1 MERSKFLQLNLRDF
15 LKGLVL
21 AFITA
26 IITGIYELLQ
36 TGAALDWVTLKPV
49 LMVSI
54 AAALS
59 YLIKNLF
66 TNTDGKILSAEK

>member
-1 MERSKFLQLNLRDF
+1 MRSAFLKLNLRDF
-15 LKGLVL
+15 LKGLIL

-26 IITGIYELLQ
+26 IMTGIYELLQ

-66 TNTDGKILSAEK
+66 TNTDGQILTAEK

>member
-1 MERSKFLQLNLRDF
+1 MRSAFLKLNLRDF
-15 LKGLVL
+15 LKGLIL

-66 TNTDGKILSAEK
+66 TNTDGQILTAEK